1 MKKGRLIICL
11 SSVVLLLWSC
21 GKEGSAEPQDP
32 GYDYFPTAIGTWVE
46 YQVDSVWRDDG
57 FNVLDSVSYRLLERI
72 EEHYTDPAG
81 RPALRILRY
90 VKDSTDNWL
99 VRDVWSA
106 VLTETVAEKTEEN
119 VRRLKLSF
127 PIREGRRWDMHAYG
141 PEAELLVALR
151 DVNDPWTVN
160 GITFDRTA
168 IVRSTVAPNLV
179 ETRNFE
185 ERYAKGVGM
194 VEKYWEETTTNI
206 IFPPPTPQNPDPAP
220 IYEVRGFELN
230 MVVVAYGVQ

>member
-1 MKKGRLIICL
+1 MNRKACLIGL
-11 SSVVLLLWSC
+11 C
-21 GKEGSAEPQDP
+21 GFAVMLAGCKRDGSAEPLDP

-57 FNVLDSVSYRLLERI
+57 FNVLDSVNYRLMERI

-127 PIREGRRWDMHAYG
+127 PIREGRRWDVHPYG
-141 PEAELLVALR
+141 PDAELVVALR

-160 GITFDRTA
+160 GLSFERTA
-168 IVRSTVAPNLV
+168 IVRNTVGPNLV
-179 ETRNFE
+179 ETRNYE

-206 IFPPPTPQNPDPAP
+206 IFPPPTPQNPNPDP
-220 IYEVRGFELN
+220 IYEVRGFRLE
-230 MVVVAYGVQ
+230 MAVVAYGVQ